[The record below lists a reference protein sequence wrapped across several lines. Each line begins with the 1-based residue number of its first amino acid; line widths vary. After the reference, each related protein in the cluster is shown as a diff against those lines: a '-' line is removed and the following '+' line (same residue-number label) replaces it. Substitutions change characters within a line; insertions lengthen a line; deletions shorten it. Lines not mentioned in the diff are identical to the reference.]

1 MLHLVRKV
9 RKTSTRRF
17 KDQNHRLRIVLV
29 VAKLHSK
36 LHSKLHLKT
45 YCYLYKCY
53 RADFRPEVIPL
64 IMPRNQVP
72 YHFLGHL

>member
-17 KDQNHRLRIVLV
+17 KDQDQRLRIVLV
-29 VAKLHSK
+29 LAK

-45 YCYLYKCY
+45 YYYLYKCY

-64 IMPRNQVP
+64 IMPRNRVP
-72 YHFLGHL
+72 YPFLGHL

>member
-36 LHSKLHLKT
+36 LHLKT

-64 IMPRNQVP
+64 IMLRNRVP

>member
-17 KDQNHRLRIVLV
+17 KDQDQRLRIVLV

-36 LHSKLHLKT
+36 LHLKT
-45 YCYLYKCY
+45 YYYLYKCY
-53 RADFRPEVIPL
+53 RADFNTIQYNTKTL
-64 IMPRNQVP
+64 FKHDNC
-72 YHFLGHL
+72 